1 MRLEGKVAVITG
13 GGNGLGRAT
22 ALRFASEGAQVV
34 VADILDELGEETTQM
49 VNDQGGV
56 ASFVHCDAVS
66 ANDNYAM
73 AAHAVDSYG
82 ALDILVTA
90 AGVSH
95 PGYKSGDQDASV
107 KWFAKRMDY
116 FERPADELL
125 ELDLEDFRQVM
136 SINLDGTLLAAQA
149 CGAHMVEAGKGS
161 MVTIASIAA
170 KHPDAGPIPYV
181 CSKS

>member
-1 MRLEGKVAVITG
+1 M
-13 GGNGLGRAT
+13 GRAT

-66 ANDNYAM
+66 ANDNHAM
-73 AAHAVDSYG
+73 ATHAVDSYG
-82 ALDILVTA
+82 GLDILVTA

-136 SINLDGTLLAAQA
+136 AINLDGTLLAAQA
-149 CGAHMVEAGKGS
+149 CAASFGVRSFGALVA
-161 MVTIASIAA
+161 
-170 KHPDAGPIPYV
+170 AGPGGLPGQ
-181 CSKS
+181 